1 VKPRSGTT
9 RIAARFADPRN
20 LSKAIGEQKGRERT
34 QLEYEPRSTPA
45 EQGIAA
51 IWAKLLSLHKISR
64 NDNFFQ
70 MGGHSLLQT
79 QMLARVRDAYE
90 IERPLRA
97 LFESPVLRSF
107 AEKVESSRNS
117 ATTIER
123 LTPQHRGETAPLSFA
138 QQGLWFLDQLVSL
151 QALKSSRRR
160 RDARR

>member
-51 IWAKLLSLHKISR
+51 IWA